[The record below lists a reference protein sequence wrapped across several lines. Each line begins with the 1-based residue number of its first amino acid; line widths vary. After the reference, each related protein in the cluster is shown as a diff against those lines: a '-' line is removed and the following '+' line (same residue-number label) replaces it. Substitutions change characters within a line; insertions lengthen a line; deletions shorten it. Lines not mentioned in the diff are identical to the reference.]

1 MWVVDCSDV
10 LSLVATAKGG
20 FVIEEKKK
28 KLHLYL
34 RSLQL

>member
-28 KLHLYL
+28 LHLYL